1 MPFMTDNKLSSVAIP
16 AKPLP
21 LYMRIT
27 ELISREIAA
36 RHWRVGDRLPTEAE
50 LSQSLDA
57 AVGTVRKA
65 LAELVSRGMLERRQG
80 SGTYVREGA
89 LAKAA
94 GTSIYEFFRLELL
107 RGGGLPTA
115 LVLDLQRMRRPVR
128 FPPFAD
134 AGSEHCYRLR
144 RLRCLNHLPV
154 ALEEIWFDARHRE
167 GLQMQDL
174 GEALYQFYQNELG
187 FWIAQVEDHV
197 GVGRVPSWAPS
208 LFRLSAGSNCAR
220 VERQSW
226 SMQGGLEEVSTTWFD
241 PSLARYTARWS

>member
-1 MPFMTDNKLSSVAIP
+1 MTDHEASLAIP

-27 ELISREIAA
+27 ELISREIGAG
-36 RHWRVGDRLPTEAE
+36 HWRVGDRLPTETE
-50 LSQSLDA
+50 LSQTMSA

-65 LAELVSRGMLERRQG
+65 LAELVARGMVERRQG
-80 SGTYVREGA
+80 SGTYVCEGA
-89 LAKAA
+89 AAKAA

-115 LVLDLQRMRRPVR
+115 LVMDFQRMRRPAR
-128 FPPFAD
+128 LPAFAD
-134 AGSEHCYRLR
+134 QGSTHCYRLR
-144 RLRCLNHLPV
+144 RLRCLNHQPV
-154 ALEEIWFDARHRE
+154 ALEEIWFDARHRD
-167 GLQMQDL
+167 GLQREDL

-187 FWIAQVEDHV
+187 FWIARVEDHV
-197 GVGRVPSWAPS
+197 SVGKVPAWAPA
-208 LFRLSAGSNCAR
+208 LFRKSTGQACGL

-226 SMQGGLEEVSTTWFD
+226 AAQGGLEEVSTTWFD